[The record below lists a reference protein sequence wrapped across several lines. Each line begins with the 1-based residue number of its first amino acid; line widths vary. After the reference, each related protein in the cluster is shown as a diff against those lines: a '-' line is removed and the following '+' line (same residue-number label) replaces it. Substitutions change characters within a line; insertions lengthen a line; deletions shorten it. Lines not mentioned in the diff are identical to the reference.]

1 MDKHILEIFRIK
13 NESSAQW
20 GTFGKCSLDG
30 VAFCYSVERPW
41 NNNEHGTSCIPAGT
55 YTAKT
60 EFSPKHGC
68 TLYKL
73 QDVPDRNE
81 IEIHP
86 ANFYYQ
92 LLGCIALGKEISM
105 IEDPHDQVPKKGVSS
120 SVSTIGRF
128 MEIMNSSPEIQVIIH
143 EEA

>member
-1 MDKHILEIFRIK
+1 MNHILEIFRLK
-13 NESSAQW
+13 DESSDQW

-30 VAFCYSVERPW
+30 IAFGHSVERPW

-55 YTAKT
+55 YTAKP

-86 ANFYYQ
+86 ANFCYQ
-92 LLGCIALGKEISM
+92 LLGCIALGVEIAM
-105 IEDPHDQVPKKGVSS
+105 IQDPHDQVEKKGVTS
-120 SVSTIGRF
+120 SVTTIGRF
-128 MEIMNSSPEIQVIIH
+128 MVTMAGSPEIQVIIH
-143 EEA
+143 EES